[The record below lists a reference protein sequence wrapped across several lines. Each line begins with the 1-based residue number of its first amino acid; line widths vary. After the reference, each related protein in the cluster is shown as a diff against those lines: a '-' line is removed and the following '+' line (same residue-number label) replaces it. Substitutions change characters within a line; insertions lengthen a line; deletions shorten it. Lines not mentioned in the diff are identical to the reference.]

1 MTRATRNLLV
11 GGCALVLALELP
23 ASWKAFFAGWRG
35 PYAPAVEKEKGAL
48 SARVPGEAA
57 RLAGLLLLVRP

>member
-1 MTRATRNLLV
+1 VTRATRNLLV

-35 PYAPAVEKEKGAL
+35 PYATAAQQSL
-48 SARVPGEAA
+48 RSARLPGEVAH
-57 RLAGLLLLVRP
+57 LAGLLLLVRP

>member
-1 MTRATRNLLV
+1 TRATRKLLV

-23 ASWKAFFAGWRG
+23 SAWRAFFAGWRG
-35 PYAPAVEKEKGAL
+35 PYAPAAEEDTL
-48 SARVPGEAA
+48 TARFSGEVA